1 MDQHEPSYLLT
12 DVRPIKFLSMGI
24 IRRRAAASSKEKQS
38 EKHECGLEVDISSE
52 SNAASMQQKNKTN
65 ENQRQPLESKKYFF
79 LADGTMPVLDF
90 EITQGKAPKNS
101 EEAPAPQS
109 EHLTLELY
117 NPLSGEVFEAKFSK
131 GRIEVDLDGT
141 ITYFSQSAERVS
153 FSLFL
158 GRSIIV
164 TMDKKSGE
172 VLIKSPSKIVSI
184 EREGTTEKK
193 GGERR
198 RRVEKA
204 GRPSEVVSDTL
215 KLKLA

>member
-1 MDQHEPSYLLT
+1 MSGRSIFVHGDNKKKS
-12 DVRPIKFLSMGI
+12 
-24 IRRRAAASSKEKQS
+24 SSKLKRETIGEARVWFGS
-38 EKHECGLEVDISSE
+38 G
-52 SNAASMQQKNKTN
+52 
-65 ENQRQPLESKKYFF
+65 YFF

-164 TMDKKSGE
+164 TM
-172 VLIKSPSKIVSI
+172 
-184 EREGTTEKK
+184 
-193 GGERR
+193 
-198 RRVEKA
+198 
-204 GRPSEVVSDTL
+204 
-215 KLKLA
+215 